1 MARIVELTSPLGDQL
16 LFWRLSASEALGQ
29 MFEYELDVL
38 STKPDLKPEALLGKA
53 FTVSLS
59 IDGERQR
66 HFNGYAVRF
75 SQGESRGQL
84 FSYHLSLRPWL
95 WFLTRSSDCKV
106 YQNKS
111 VPMVIDEVFNDEPTN
126 AVEREALAGEY
137 KPWTYCVQY
146 RESDFNF
153 VSRLM
158 EQEGIYYYFEHSATE
173 HKMVLCDGPGS
184 HKAID
189 GDPQVPYYANDRSRS
204 ELNDHVSAITSTHKI
219 QPALFVM
226 SEYDFTQPGADQKT
240 TRKPEHSSEFQRG
253 HHEVFDYPGSYDS
266 VSEGHHYSAVRIE
279 ELAAQSEI
287 FTGTGSERDMTVGR
301 RFKLTDHPL
310 REMNAEYL
318 VNATHIR
325 LEEAQYE
332 SGQEDGPLFEMSF
345 SAIRHRQTFRPAR
358 STAKPAIL
366 GIQTAVVTGPAGD
379 EIHTDK
385 HGRVKI
391 QFHWDRY
398 GKKDERSSC
407 FVRVAY
413 PMAGKGWGM
422 VAIPRIGHEVVVS
435 FEEGDPDRPLIT
447 GCVFNG
453 DNPNPFGTPGK
464 AMVSGVKTNTHKG
477 KGFNEMS
484 MNDTA
489 GKELI
494 NIHGQYDMVTTVL
507 HDQKNTVNN
516 DFTEVIKN
524 TTKITVTNGT
534 YSHDVAANTA
544 TYHVKGALKETYE
557 ASQDTTVTGDLT
569 IKSTGG
575 AISITSDTKKV
586 LVKAATEIRLEVGAS
601 SINMK
606 SNGDIEI
613 KGTNITVNGAASVTL
628 KSAIITS
635 EATGQNMTKGAIV
648 VSEGS
653 ATNTV
658 KGGVVMLNP

>member
-1 MARIVELTSPLGDQL
+1 MARIVEFTSPLGDQL
-16 LFWRLSASEALGQ
+16 LFWRLSASESLGQ

-38 STKPDLKPEALLGKA
+38 SAKPDLKPQDLLGKP
-53 FTVSLS
+53 FTVSLN
-59 IDGERQR
+59 IDDDRKR
-66 HFNGYAVRF
+66 HFNGYAVQF
-75 SQGESRGQL
+75 AQGPSRGRL
-84 FSYHLSLRPWL
+84 FSYRLSLRPWL
-95 WFLTRSSDCKV
+95 WFLTRTSDCKV
-106 YQNKS
+106 YQNLT
-111 VPMVIDEVFNDEPTN
+111 VPKVIDEVFNDEPTN
-126 AVEREALAGEY
+126 AVDRVRLSGEY

-146 RESDFNF
+146 RETDFNF
-153 VSRLM
+153 ISRLM
-158 EQEGIYYYFEHSATE
+158 EQEGIYYYFEHSAGE
-173 HKMVLCDGPGS
+173 HKMILCDGIGS
-184 HKAID
+184 HKPID
-189 GDPQVPYYANDRSRS
+189 GDPNVPYYSRDRSTA
-204 ELNDHVSAITSTHKI
+204 EVNDHINAISLTHKI
-219 QPALFVM
+219 QPSALVM
-226 SEYDFTQPGADQKT
+226 REYDFTKPGADQKT
-240 TRKPEHSSEFQRG
+240 TRKPEHLSELHRS
-253 HHEVFDYPGSYDS
+253 HHEVYDYPGSYDS
-266 VSEGHHYSAVRIE
+266 IAEGHNYAAIRIE
-279 ELAAQSEI
+279 ELATQTEV
-287 FTGTGSERDMTVGR
+287 FTGAGSERDLMVGR
-301 RFKLTDHPL
+301 RFKLTDNPL
-310 REMNAEYL
+310 SDMNTEYL
-318 VNATHIR
+318 VTATQIR
-325 LEEAQYE
+325 IVDEPHE
-332 SGQEDGPLFEMSF
+332 SGQDDASGFEMTF
-345 SAIRHRQTFRPAR
+345 AAIRNRQTFRPLR
-358 STAKPAIL
+358 TTPKPAIL
-366 GIQTAVVTGPAGD
+366 GVQTAVVTGPAGE

-398 GKKDERSSC
+398 GKNDELSSC

-489 GKELI
+489 GKELV
-494 NIHGQYDMVTTVL
+494 NIHAQYDMVTTVL
-507 HDQKNTVNN
+507 HDQKNIVNN

-557 ASQDTTVTGDLT
+557 ATQDTTVTGDLT

-575 AISITSDTKKV
+575 AISVTSDTKKV

-613 KGTNITVNGAASVTL
+613 KGVNITVNGSASVTL
-628 KSAIITS
+628 KSAIVTS